1 MRDDA
6 SSKAPG
12 TISTIENV
20 EGAVCATIGVS
31 RKSRILW
38 ELAMGCRV

>member
-1 MRDDA
+1 MRNDE

-20 EGAVCATIGVS
+20 KGAVYAMTGVNRS
-31 RKSRILW
+31 SRILW
-38 ELAMGCRV
+38 GLAMGYRV